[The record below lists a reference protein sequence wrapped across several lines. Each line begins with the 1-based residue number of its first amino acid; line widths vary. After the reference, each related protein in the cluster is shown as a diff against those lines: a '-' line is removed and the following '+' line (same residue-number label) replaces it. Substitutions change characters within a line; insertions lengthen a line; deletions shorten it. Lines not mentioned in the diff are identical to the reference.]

1 MYVPALVAGLLAWS
15 AVAHG
20 QVVTS
25 RMVTAQRAPSR
36 TLVRGQ
42 HLEQST
48 VQTASITAPP
58 PADSVLRER
67 RRRAAQV
74 FHDGILLLRAR
85 RVFDDAADGY
95 RQDASF
101 FYFTGLANTSGAF
114 LAIDGRSGDS
124 WLFLE
129 PDPPFRR
136 AGLTPEAVPAPD
148 AAARLGFEHVV
159 DWAELA
165 AFLSHHIDGPLYFE
179 ALPGS
184 EMPPT
189 VENPAAKHAPV
200 WLQAI
205 LGRWSFTTTDA
216 GGQIDSLMSVQ
227 SADERAAL
235 RAAATATVFAIKA
248 GMRAIRPGVHQRAV
262 EAAVENA
269 CWTAG
274 AHGSSFWPWAMAGA
288 NAIMP
293 RPFISFALYDHLD
306 TVMHAGELVRL
317 DIGCEWDHYGGD
329 LGRTM
334 PVSGHYTNE
343 QRETWTVFVAAYQ
356 AGARTL
362 RAGVSVDDVFA
373 AWRAELLRHRASVH
387 SLLAQHAID
396 TWSTRANVPFWQ
408 IHTMNLRAGHA
419 YSPLKAGTTLN
430 FEPIAAVDGQAFFL
444 EDMYLITDTGAELL
458 TPGVPYTAADLERA
472 MQ

>member
-1 MYVPALVAGLLAWS
+1 M
-15 AVAHG
+15 
-20 QVVTS
+20 VTS
-25 RMVTAQRAPSR
+25 EQAPSR
-36 TLVRGQ
+36 TPVRG
-42 HLEQST
+42 HYLEQST
-48 VQTASITAPP
+48 VPAASITAPLP
-58 PADSVLRER
+58 PAADSVLRER

-74 FHDGILLLRAR
+74 FRDGILLVRAR
-85 RVFDDAADGY
+85 RGFDDAADGY

-129 PDPPFRR
+129 PDPPFHR
-136 AGLTPEAVPAPD
+136 GLRPEAVPTPD

-165 AFLSHHIDGPLYFE
+165 DFLSHHTDVPLYFE

-189 VENPAAKHAPV
+189 VENPAAEHAPA

-205 LGRWSFTTTDA
+205 LGRWSFTTKDA
-216 GGQIDSLMSVQ
+216 RRQIDSLMSVQ

-288 NAIMP
+288 NARMP
-293 RPFISFALYDHLD
+293 RPFFSFALYDHLD
-306 TVMHAGELVRL
+306 TVMSAGELVRL

-329 LGRTM
+329 LGRTV
-334 PVSGHYTNE
+334 PVSGHYTDE

-373 AWRAELLRHRASVH
+373 AWSAELLRHRASVH

-396 TWSTRANVPFWQ
+396 SWSTRANVPFWQ
-408 IHTMNLRAGHA
+408 IHTMNFRAGHA

-444 EDMYLITDTGAELL
+444 EDMYLITDTGAEIL